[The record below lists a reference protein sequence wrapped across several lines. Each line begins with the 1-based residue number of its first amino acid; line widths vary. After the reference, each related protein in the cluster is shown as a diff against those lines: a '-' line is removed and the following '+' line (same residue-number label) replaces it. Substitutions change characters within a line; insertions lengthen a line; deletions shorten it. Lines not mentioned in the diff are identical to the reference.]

1 MKPQNPSSLILLLG
15 LLAILAVG
23 PLAGAEL
30 ASANAQGTAA
40 GNAASFNPSLS
51 ANGRFVAFESTA
63 TDLVPGGSPPGV
75 NIFVRDLLE
84 GTTVLASV
92 NEAPYI
98 GAAEFPHLSAD
109 GRYVAYQRST
119 CTSPFCPT
127 VDVFVRDLQAG
138 TTTLVSVDQNGQ
150 PGGGSGPV
158 ISADGRHVAFQSA
171 SANLV
176 PGDAN
181 GTVDVF
187 VRDLD
192 TGTTRLASVNAAG
205 AGSGNGASRHP
216 ALSADGHV
224 VAFESDASDLV
235 AGDANGATDVFARDL
250 QAGVTRL
257 VSVNTA
263 GTGSGNGA
271 SSVPTLSA
279 DGSRVAFD
287 SFASDLVPVDTNGS
301 PDVFVRDLPAG
312 PTRLVSVNQA
322 GTDSASFSSV
332 RPYLTPSGRFVAFQ
346 SNAADLAPNDFN
358 SSGSDVFLRDLDAGV
373 TRLVSVNAA
382 GTGTGDGPSELFLAF
397 DTLAGFQVASDDGR
411 FVVFGSAAQDLVT
424 GVSYP
429 CETSPCYQV
438 YRRDLQAGV
447 TTLLS
452 ATPDGT
458 MAGNAG
464 PLGFELGGQISSD
477 GRVAVFQSPASN
489 LSRLPDT
496 NNANDV
502 FFAGVPQAPA
512 LADVPALSGS
522 GAALL
527 ALLMAGLGLW
537 ALRR

>member
-1 MKPQNPSSLILLLG
+1 MKPQSHPFLILLLG
-15 LLAILAVG
+15 LLAIPAAM

-40 GNAASFNPSLS
+40 GNVASFNPSLS
-51 ANGRFVAFESTA
+51 AKGRFVAFQSSA
-63 TDLVPGGSPPGV
+63 TDLVPGGTSGV
-75 NIFVRDLLE
+75 NVFVRDLLE

-92 NEAPYI
+92 NDAPYT
-98 GAAEFPHLSAD
+98 GVAEFPHISAD
-109 GRYVAYQRST
+109 GRYVAYERST
-119 CTSPFCPT
+119 CPSSPFCPT
-127 VDVFVRDLQAG
+127 IDVFVRDLQAG

-150 PGGGSGPV
+150 PGGGFQPV

-171 SANLV
+171 GANLV
-176 PGDAN
+176 PGDTN
-181 GTVDVF
+181 GAVDVF

-192 TGTTRLASVNAAG
+192 AGTTRLASVNAAG
-205 AGSGNGASRHP
+205 TGSGNGASHHP
-216 ALSADGHV
+216 ALSADGRI

-235 AGDANGATDVFARDL
+235 AGDANGATDVLVRDL

-263 GTGSGNGA
+263 GTGSGNGG
-271 SSVPTLSA
+271 SSTPTLSA

-287 SFASDLVPVDTNGS
+287 SNASDLVPVDTNGS

-322 GTDSASFSSV
+322 GTDGGDSSSV
-332 RPYLTPSGRFVAFQ
+332 RPYLTASGRFVAFQ
-346 SNAADLAPNDFN
+346 SDANDLAPNDFN
-358 SSGSDVFLRDLDAGV
+358 SSSDVFLRDLDAGV
-373 TRLVSVNAA
+373 TRLVSANAA
-382 GTGTGDGPSELFLAF
+382 GTGPASGSSELFLAF

-411 FVVFGSAAQDLVT
+411 YVAFGSGAQDLVT

-438 YRRDLQAGV
+438 YRRDLQTGV
-447 TTLLS
+447 TALLS

-464 PLGFELGGQISSD
+464 PLGFELGGQISAD

-489 LSRLPDT
+489 LSLLPDT
-496 NNANDV
+496 NNVVDV
-502 FFAGVPQAPA
+502 FFSGAPQAPA
-512 LADVPALSGS
+512 LSEVPALSGS

-527 ALLMAGLGLW
+527 ALLLAGLGLW

>member
-15 LLAILAVG
+15 LLAIPAAG

-30 ASANAQGTAA
+30 ASVNAQGTAA
-40 GNAASFNPSLS
+40 GNAASFNYSLS
-51 ANGRFVAFESTA
+51 ADGRFVAFESTA
-63 TDLVPGGSPPGV
+63 TDLVPGGTPPGV
-75 NIFVRDLLE
+75 NVFVRDLLQ

-98 GAAEFPHLSAD
+98 GAAEFPHISAD

-119 CTSPFCPT
+119 CTSPFCST
-127 VDVFVRDLQAG
+127 VDVFVRDLQAR
-138 TTTLVSVDQNGQ
+138 TTTLVSVDQNGL
-150 PGGGSGPV
+150 PGGGSQPV
-158 ISADGRHVAFQSA
+158 ISADGRHVAFQSIG
-171 SANLV
+171 ANLV
-176 PGDAN
+176 PGDTN
-181 GTVDVF
+181 GAVDVF

-205 AGSGNGASRHP
+205 AGSGNGASHHP
-216 ALSADGHV
+216 ALSADGHI
-224 VAFESDASDLV
+224 VAFDSDASDLV
-235 AGDANGATDVFARDL
+235 AGDANGTTDVFYRDL

-257 VSVNTA
+257 VSVDAA

-271 SSVPTLSA
+271 SSFPTLSA
-279 DGSRVAFD
+279 DGTRVAFG
-287 SFASDLVPVDTNGS
+287 SSASDLVPVDTNGG
-301 PDVFVRDLPAG
+301 PDVFARDLPAG

-322 GTDSASFSSV
+322 GTDSADFGSY
-332 RPYLTPSGRFVAFQ
+332 RPYLTSSGRFVAFQ
-346 SNAADLAPNDFN
+346 SDSSGLAPNDFN
-358 SSGSDVFLRDLDAGV
+358 RGPDVFLRDLDAGV

-382 GTGTGDGPSELFLAF
+382 GTGTGAGPSELFLAL

-411 FVVFGSAAQDLVT
+411 YVVFGSAAQDLVT

-447 TTLLS
+447 TTILS
-452 ATPDGT
+452 ATPDGS

-464 PLGFELGGQISSD
+464 PSGFELGGQISTD

-496 NNANDV
+496 NNGPDI
-502 FFAGVPQAPA
+502 FFSGVPQAPA
-512 LADVPALSGS
+512 PFEVPALSGS

-527 ALLMAGLGLW
+527 ALLIAGLGLW